1 MIKFNNSKYN
11 IIIETPR
18 LISIENG
25 KKHQFVASYKN
36 YEYDPKNLLEVRIE
50 LINSKNEIFYSDPG
64 IFNPKDKTIVFALD
78 KLPKDTIYTFRSIK
92 ILEQKKISDSSHKDI
107 MFNTKSLIFN
117 QSKSSAKLYDNNYVL
132 MNLAIENNLNIP
144 TQKLLNEVLKEDY
157 LPEQKEKII
166 EQLLDL
172 VNKNYKSV
180 LESND
185 INLGDKELV
194 IKLSDNKEHQDFYE
208 SDIYYF
214 ILNNK
219 TIQQQNQTNDPE
231 AILLSNKDK
240 SIQFTITKDPFISAN
255 KLGKAIQNNKFDIKR
270 LSSETLF
277 GHKEDGANT
286 YRIPGIIKLK
296 NGTLIANADKRYQ
309 NFRDYFN
316 NITQAIKFSY
326 DNGRAWTNPRE
337 ILKVQIPSLKNQG
350 LTIDGTMIEVEYFEN
365 VSNKKGTKLL
375 FLDWEK
381 SFGHFR
387 VIFSHI

>member
-1 MIKFNNSKYN
+1 
-11 IIIETPR
+11 
-18 LISIENG
+18 
-25 KKHQFVASYKN
+25 
-36 YEYDPKNLLEVRIE
+36 
-50 LINSKNEIFYSDPG
+50 
-64 IFNPKDKTIVFALD
+64 
-78 KLPKDTIYTFRSIK
+78 
-92 ILEQKKISDSSHKDI
+92 

-240 SIQFTITKDPFISAN
+240 SIQFTITKDPFIS
-255 KLGKAIQNNKFDIKR
+255 KC
-270 LSSETLF
+270 
-277 GHKEDGANT
+277 
-286 YRIPGIIKLK
+286 
-296 NGTLIANADKRYQ
+296 
-309 NFRDYFN
+309 
-316 NITQAIKFSY
+316 
-326 DNGRAWTNPRE
+326 
-337 ILKVQIPSLKNQG
+337 
-350 LTIDGTMIEVEYFEN
+350 
-365 VSNKKGTKLL
+365 
-375 FLDWEK
+375 
-381 SFGHFR
+381 
-387 VIFSHI
+387 

>member
-1 MIKFNNSKYN
+1 
-11 IIIETPR
+11 
-18 LISIENG
+18 
-25 KKHQFVASYKN
+25 
-36 YEYDPKNLLEVRIE
+36 
-50 LINSKNEIFYSDPG
+50 
-64 IFNPKDKTIVFALD
+64 
-78 KLPKDTIYTFRSIK
+78 
-92 ILEQKKISDSSHKDI
+92 
-107 MFNTKSLIFN
+107 
-117 QSKSSAKLYDNNYVL
+117 

-240 SIQFTITKDPFISAN
+240 SIQFTITKDPFISAQQTR
-255 KLGKAIQNNKFDIKR
+255 K
-270 LSSETLF
+270 
-277 GHKEDGANT
+277 
-286 YRIPGIIKLK
+286 
-296 NGTLIANADKRYQ
+296 
-309 NFRDYFN
+309 
-316 NITQAIKFSY
+316 
-326 DNGRAWTNPRE
+326 
-337 ILKVQIPSLKNQG
+337 
-350 LTIDGTMIEVEYFEN
+350 
-365 VSNKKGTKLL
+365 SNSK
-375 FLDWEK
+375 
-381 SFGHFR
+381 
-387 VIFSHI
+387 

>member
-1 MIKFNNSKYN
+1 
-11 IIIETPR
+11 
-18 LISIENG
+18 
-25 KKHQFVASYKN
+25 
-36 YEYDPKNLLEVRIE
+36 
-50 LINSKNEIFYSDPG
+50 
-64 IFNPKDKTIVFALD
+64 
-78 KLPKDTIYTFRSIK
+78 
-92 ILEQKKISDSSHKDI
+92 

-144 TQKLLNEVLKEDY
+144 TQKLLNEVLKENY

-166 EQLLDL
+166 DLLLDL

-180 LESND
+180 LESNK

-194 IKLSDNKEHQDFYE
+194 IKLSNSEDKKFLEKDV
-208 SDIYYF
+208 YYF
-214 ILNNK
+214 ILNSK

-296 NGTLIANADKRYQ
+296 NGTLIANADKRY
-309 NFRDYFN
+309 
-316 NITQAIKFSY
+316 
-326 DNGRAWTNPRE
+326 DN
-337 ILKVQIPSLKNQG
+337 
-350 LTIDGTMIEVEYFEN
+350 
-365 VSNKKGTKLL
+365 
-375 FLDWEK
+375 LDDLGK
-381 SFGHFR
+381 T
-387 VIFSHI
+387 